1 MQEVGRTIV
10 HYGKVEDQLPGEDYR
25 YGTTDKGSM
34 HVKDC
39 LKMNN
44 TEGFG
49 ARLNEFKEEIYLSRK
64 K

>member
-1 MQEVGRTIV
+1 M